1 MSEWAFSQ
9 KSNFKTYV
17 RFISIIF
24 SFKPNGESMKI
35 NILSDDKLI
44 SCFENFV
51 RNERKI
57 TAQVLE
63 CIAEIDC
70 RKLYLP
76 SHTSLFDYLV
86 KDFGYSPGAAM
97 RRIDAARLLREL
109 PETAGKFEDGTL
121 TLSQANQ
128 IQRASREF
136 KKVNYET
143 LGSERKRNL
152 VLQVQSATQKQTEQ
166 ILAVELDL
174 SVTPVQKETL
184 HRDKSV
190 TLTVTFT
197 KEQMQILEQ
206 AQNMVSHAVVEKDW
220 AEIFTH
226 LAKREIARRTAVR
239 SVPKQKVLKKSCD
252 AEVLRQSCAAKGGD
266 VSDQSRIVN
275 SNSSTVV
282 AAVTSD
288 LLTTKYGQTTKIS
301 DKTRTKRPVIP
312 AAIRKTLLHPNA
324 ICSYVDRHGK
334 QCMSRR
340 FLQIDH
346 IHGWSLG
353 GTHDPQNL
361 QVICGI
367 HNRIKF
373 EQG

>member
-1 MSEWAFSQ
+1 M
-9 KSNFKTYV
+9 NINYL
-17 RFISIIF
+17 
-24 SFKPNGESMKI
+24 PN
-35 NILSDDKLI
+35 DKLI

-51 RNERKI
+51 RSERKI

-63 CIAEIDC
+63 CIAEIDR

-109 PETAGKFEDGTL
+109 PETAVKFEDGTL

-136 KKVNYET
+136 KKAKCEFLST
-143 LGSERKRNL
+143 TKKREL
-152 VLQVQSATQKQTEQ
+152 ILQIENTNQKRTEQ
-166 ILAVELDL
+166 ILAAELDL
-174 SVTPVQKETL
+174 PVVPLQKEIL
-184 HRDKSV
+184 HRDDSV
-190 TLTVTFT
+190 TLTVTFS

-206 AQNMVSHAVVEKDW
+206 AQNMVSHAVVSKDW
-220 AEIFTH
+220 GEIFTH
-226 LAKREIARRTAVR
+226 LAKREMARRTAVR
-239 SVPKQKVLKKSCD
+239 RVPKQKVLKKSCD
-252 AEVLRQSCAAKGGD
+252 AEVLRKSCDAKGSD
-266 VSDQSRIVN
+266 VRDQSRIVK

-282 AAVTSD
+282 AAVTSKS
-288 LLTTKYGQTTKIS
+288 LPIKNRQAPKSS
-301 DKTRTKRPVIP
+301 DRTRSRRPAIP
-312 AAIRKTLLHPNA
+312 ASIRKMLLLPNA
-324 ICSYVDRHGK
+324 ICSYIDRHGNK
-334 QCMSRR
+334 CASRR

-346 IHGWSLG
+346 IHSWSLG

-361 QVICGI
+361 QVLCGT
-367 HNRIKF
+367 HNRIKY

>member
-1 MSEWAFSQ
+1 
-9 KSNFKTYV
+9 
-17 RFISIIF
+17 
-24 SFKPNGESMKI
+24 MKI
-35 NILSDDKLI
+35 NNLPDEKLV
-44 SCFENFV
+44 SCFETLV

-63 CIAEIDC
+63 CIAEIDQ
-70 RKLYLP
+70 RKLYRP

-109 PETAGKFEDGTL
+109 PETAVKFEDGTL

-136 KKVNYET
+136 KKENCET

-152 VLQVQSATQKQTEQ
+152 VLHVESATQRQTEQ
-166 ILAVELDL
+166 ILAAELDL
-174 SVTPVQKETL
+174 PLNPVQKETL
-184 HRDKSV
+184 HRDESV

-197 KEQMQILEQ
+197 KEQMAILEQ
-206 AQNMVSHAVVEKDW
+206 AQNMVSHAVVGKDW
-220 AEIFTH
+220 AEVLTH
-226 LAKREIARRTAVR
+226 LAKREVTRRTAVR
-239 SVPKQKVLKKSCD
+239 SVAKDVKVS
-252 AEVLRQSCAAKGGD
+252 D
-266 VSDQSRIVN
+266 VSDQSRVVE

-282 AAVTSD
+282 AAVTSKS
-288 LLTTKYGQTTKIS
+288 LPIKNGRAPENS
-301 DKTRTKRPVIP
+301 DRARSKRPAIP

-324 ICSYVDRHGK
+324 ICSFTDRHGN
-334 QCMSRR
+334 QCASRR

-346 IHGWSLG
+346 IHSWSLG
-353 GTHDPQNL
+353 GTHDQKNL
-361 QVICGI
+361 QVLCGI
-367 HNRIKF
+367 HNRIKY